1 MASLPSLDVEHLSC
15 LTHYLDK
22 LYQVLYNDL
31 YIVHD
36 QEIYSSKTTCGNKFT
51 LACSVCYSSIS
62 GRYNYLNS
70 YSLQKFTQKNM
81 TDLAAANDISAFQAI
96 LWCFYPIG
104 LLVGVEL
111 LLRAINDNDD
121 DDRDGGKMIP
131 AMSPS

>member
-1 MASLPSLDVEHLSC
+1 
-15 LTHYLDK
+15 
-22 LYQVLYNDL
+22 
-31 YIVHD
+31 
-36 QEIYSSKTTCGNKFT
+36 
-51 LACSVCYSSIS
+51 
-62 GRYNYLNS
+62 
-70 YSLQKFTQKNM
+70 M

-96 LWCFYPIG
+96 LWRFYPIG

>member
-1 MASLPSLDVEHLSC
+1 
-15 LTHYLDK
+15 
-22 LYQVLYNDL
+22 
-31 YIVHD
+31 
-36 QEIYSSKTTCGNKFT
+36 
-51 LACSVCYSSIS
+51 
-62 GRYNYLNS
+62 
-70 YSLQKFTQKNM
+70 M

-131 AMSPS
+131 AMPLAEFFGMLTIGITASSVGLV